1 MDPNGLDFDTEAMLA
16 GLRPWVECESPTWD
30 AAAVER
36 MLDLA
41 AAELAAMGATI
52 ERLPGTLGF
61 AGCVRATLP
70 HRRPG
75 PGMLVMGHLD
85 TVHPVGTLAALPW
98 RREGNLAYG
107 PGIMDMK
114 GGVYAALEALRA
126 LARAGIETALPV
138 TVLLTPD
145 EEVGSPSTRELIERE
160 AAPHRAVLIPEPAQ
174 STGGVTTGRYAIA
187 RFNLRATG
195 RPSHAGSRLAEGRSA
210 IAEMARQI
218 LAIEAMTTPDCT
230 FSVGVV
236 HGGQWVNC
244 VSTTCDG
251 EALSM
256 AKRQADLDRG
266 VARMLA
272 LTHRQRGRRLRGHA
286 RRDPAG
292 LGARPGDH
300 GALRARPRRSPP
312 RSASPCRMAAPAAAR
327 TAISPARPA
336 CRRWTGSASKAP
348 GCTRWT
354 STSGWTAWRG
364 AAACWPGCWRRC
376 RSDAGPHGAAD
387 PGRSPAT
394 NTRSAP
400 RSWSSLA
407 FLALPRLARACAARL
422 VFAWDLGALACW
434 SWR

>member
-16 GLRPWVECESPTWD
+16 RLRPWVECESPTWD

-36 MLDLA
+36 MLGLA

-52 ERLPGTLGF
+52 ERIPGRMGF
-61 AGCVRATLP
+61 GGCVRATLP
-70 HRRPG
+70 HRKPG
-75 PGMLVMGHLD
+75 PGLLVMGHLD
-85 TVHPVGTLAALPW
+85 TVHPIGTLAALPW
-98 RREGNLAYG
+98 RRDGNRAYG

-114 GGVYAALEALRA
+114 GGVFAALAALRA
-126 LARAGIETALPV
+126 LARAGIETALPI

-174 STGGVTTGRYAIA
+174 SNGGVTTGRYAIA

-195 RPSHAGSRLAEGRSA
+195 RPSHAGSRLTEGRSA

-218 LAIEAMTTPDCT
+218 LVIEAMTTPDCT
-230 FSVGVV
+230 FSVGLV

-272 LTHRQRGRRLRGHA
+272 LTHGQEGIGFAVTRGVT
-286 RRDPAG
+286 
-292 LGARPGDH
+292 RPVWE
-300 GALRARPRRSPP
+300 P
-312 RSASPCRMAAPAAAR
+312 
-327 TAISPARPA
+327 
-336 CRRWTGSASKAP
+336 
-348 GCTRWT
+348 
-354 STSGWTAWRG
+354 
-364 AAACWPGCWRRC
+364 
-376 RSDAGPHGAAD
+376 
-387 PGRSPAT
+387 SPAT
-394 NTRSAP
+394 MALYERARAIAASLGFALPHGSAGGG
-400 RSWSSLA
+400 SDGNFIGAAGIATLDGLGVEGAGLHTLDEHIKVDSLA
-407 FLALPRLARACAARL
+407 RRGRLLAGLLA
-422 VFAWDLGALACW
+422 AL
-434 SWR
+434 S